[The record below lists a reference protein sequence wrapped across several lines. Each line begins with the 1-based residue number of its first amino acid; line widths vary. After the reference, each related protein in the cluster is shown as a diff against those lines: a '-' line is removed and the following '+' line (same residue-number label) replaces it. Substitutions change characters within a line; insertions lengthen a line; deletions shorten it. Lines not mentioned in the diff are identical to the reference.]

1 MINLQSKHIPMRR
14 CIGCNQSKPKSDL
27 LRIVKIS
34 SDNDIKIIIDNKK
47 TQGRGTYICKN
58 LDCLKSAK
66 KYHRMD
72 KKLSKKVPDE
82 FYKILESKINN
93 E

>member
-1 MINLQSKHIPMRR
+1 MQSKHIPMRR

-34 SDNDIKIIIDNKK
+34 SQSGSEIIIDDKK

-58 LDCLKSAK
+58 LDCLKSAR
-66 KYHRMD
+66 KYHRID
-72 KKLSKKVPDE
+72 KKLSQKIPDE